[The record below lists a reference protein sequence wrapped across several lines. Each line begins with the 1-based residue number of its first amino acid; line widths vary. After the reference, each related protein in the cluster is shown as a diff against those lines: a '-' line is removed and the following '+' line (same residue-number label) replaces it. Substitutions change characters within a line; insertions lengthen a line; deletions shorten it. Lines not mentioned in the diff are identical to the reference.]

1 MEKSESLPRYLFS
14 ELTLKDIRHI
24 VRLKEQRVTIDSW
37 FKEDQILLSEPE
49 KQRIEYIKG
58 CLLPYET
65 TLMNEA
71 TIWGRAIYPM
81 LLMSEKDDL
90 QAHAEVFLEAEYPC
104 FVLNGIADA
113 VIGKC
118 QAGCLD
124 APYIVV
130 VEGKRGLEGKNP
142 RFQLYGEL
150 LAAARINWEE
160 NPEPEKTVFGCYTV
174 ADSWTFLRANI
185 TDIES
190 ELPVIIIE
198 SSREYVEKIEAETI
212 LKTLKYMVSLYIPE

>member
-1 MEKSESLPRYLFS
+1 METSVSHYLFS
-14 ELTLKDIRHI
+14 ELTLKEIRRI
-24 VRLKEQRVTIDSW
+24 VTLREQRVAIDSW
-37 FKEDQILLSEPE
+37 FKDDQVILSEAE
-49 KQRIEYIKG
+49 KHQTAYIIN

-90 QAHAEVFLEAEYPC
+90 QAHAEVPLDAEYPC
-104 FVLNGIADA
+104 FGLHGIADA

-118 QAGCLD
+118 QAGVMD
-124 APYIVV
+124 VPYIIVV
-130 VEGKRGLEGKNP
+130 GGKRGPEGKNP

-160 NPEPEKTVFGCYTV
+160 NPEPEKTVFGCYTIAV
-174 ADSWTFLRANI
+174 
-185 TDIES
+185 ES
-190 ELPVIIIE
+190 T
-198 SSREYVEKIEAETI
+198 REYVEKIEAETI
-212 LKTLKYMVSLYIPE
+212 LKALKYMVSRYVPQKGVSCDEM

>member
-1 MEKSESLPRYLFS
+1 METPALFPRYLFS
-14 ELTLKDIRHI
+14 ELTLKDIRRI
-24 VRLKEQRVTIDSW
+24 VRLKEQRVGIDRW
-37 FKEDQILLSEPE
+37 FEADQFILSEPE
-49 KQRIEYIKG
+49 KQRLSYIKS

-71 TIWGRAIYPM
+71 TIWGRAIYPI

-90 QAHAEVFLEAEYPC
+90 QAYAEVPLEAEYSC
-104 FVLNGIADA
+104 FGLHGIADG

-118 QAGCLD
+118 QAGMMD
-124 APYIVV
+124 VPYIVV
-130 VEGKRGLEGKNP
+130 VEAKRGLEGKNP

-150 LAAARINWEE
+150 LAAAHMNWEQ

-174 ADSWTFLRANI
+174 ADSWTFLRARI

-190 ELPVIIIE
+190 ELPGMNIE
-198 SSREYVEKIEAETI
+198 STREYVEKIEAETI
-212 LKTLKYMVSLYIPE
+212 LKVLKYMVSHYVAR